1 MSDSRRLAVL
11 SAIMTSPSRVFFN
24 ILLTLYRLEHRLTRR
39 VCPGRTLFEG
49 LIMGREGPEAVTEVS
64 VLTAEPGCAAASCR
78 GGDHLLRAYIGPRLG
93 GPMVHRADY
102 RGPDGPSSRLF
113 GTKTPREPGSSTS
126 VLDSMPQY

>member
-49 LIMGREGPEAVTEVS
+49 LIMGREGPEAVTEAS
-64 VLTAEPGCAAASCR
+64 VLSAGR
-78 GGDHLLRAYIGPRLG
+78 GGAGRRWMGWVCDDGAVLAMRRAAPRCWG
-93 GPMVHRADY
+93 
-102 RGPDGPSSRLF
+102 SR
-113 GTKTPREPGSSTS
+113 PGAG
-126 VLDSMPQY
+126 